1 MPQDPCYSPES
12 NPRSRKQRTTQDKM
26 TVLSSSRTLHLLH
39 LFLLLPIGSAITLS
53 ISNRCSYTIWP
64 AAVPGGGMQ
73 LDPGESWTLNMPT
86 STTTGRV
93 WPRTNCSFD
102 SAGNGSCQTG
112 DCGGVLTCT
121 GSGQPPC
128 TLAEFSIG
136 GGTDFFD
143 KRAHGLP
150 AGARKHRGR
159 TSVQQGASLRKKH
172 HSRVPK

>member
-1 MPQDPCYSPES
+1 
-12 NPRSRKQRTTQDKM
+12 M
-26 TVLSSSRTLHLLH
+26 TVLSSSRTLHLLP

-73 LDPGESWTLNMPT
+73 LDPGESWTLNMPA